1 MENEGSVWPGSSVKI
16 IIKDNKTSAE
26 KLVVIKK
33 KERKKH
39 ECFAIV
45 AL

>member
-1 MENEGSVWPGSSVKI
+1 MEKEGSVRPGSVKI
-16 IIKDNKTSAE
+16 IIKDNTTSAE
-26 KLVVIKK
+26 KLVMLKK
-33 KERKKH
+33 KKKL

>member
-1 MENEGSVWPGSSVKI
+1 MEKEGSVRPGSVKI

-33 KERKKH
+33 KKKKKL